1 MESEYTLEHF
11 GFSANQISLERRSYV
26 EKCLDMLLDTIIQ
39 RLVNSEETINL
50 FAKEKDYVIKNV
62 LKSMESHLSK
72 IDDLDNKLFSVPGYV
87 LLPRDWDHMKE
98 NTERDEEEQEQKV
111 QELKQEFLQVENA
124 KYDALKDIYADEI
137 AAQDELKQMLH
148 SYNNKIS
155 AHSLLAALAVREDL
169 GTNAQAFSRKHP
181 LACWLSTMLVIF
193 SGAMVANALLGEPI
207 LAPLKN
213 TPQLLVGTAVWYMVF
228 YTPFDI
234 GYKIGKFLPVKL
246 VASAMKEI
254 YRAKKVYDGVTHAA
268 KLYPNAWIIM
278 IIIGT
283 IKGNGAGFTKLLE
296 RLIRGAWT
304 PTAMEFMQPSFY
316 TKASLLASIIFVLD
330 KKTDWMSAPHAL
342 VYFGIVI
349 FLVYFKLSSI
359 LLGIH
364 DPFLPFE
371 NLFCAIF
378 FGGIWD
384 SLAKILGRG
393 QIKEGEGKDAKKSN

>member
-1 MESEYTLEHF
+1 MDPEAFLDM
-11 GFSANQISLERRSYV
+11 ANQ
-26 EKCLDMLLDTIIQ
+26 
-39 RLVNSEETINL
+39 
-50 FAKEKDYVIKNV
+50 VIK
-62 LKSMESHLSK
+62 LKM
-72 IDDLDNKLFSVPGYV
+72 FPY
-87 LLPRDWDHMKE
+87 
-98 NTERDEEEQEQKV
+98 
-111 QELKQEFLQVENA
+111 F
-124 KYDALKDIYADEI
+124 DI
-137 AAQDELKQMLH
+137 
-148 SYNNKIS
+148 

-169 GTNAQAFSRKHP
+169 GSNAQAFSRKHP

-193 SGAMVANALLGEPI
+193 SGGMVANALLGEPI
-207 LAPLKN
+207 LSPLKN
-213 TPQLLVGTAVWYMVF
+213 TPQLLVGTAVWYLVF

-234 GYKIGKFLPVKL
+234 GYKIGKFLPIKV

-283 IKGNGAGFTKLLE
+283 LKGNGAGFTKLLE

-330 KKTDWMSAPHAL
+330 KKTDWISAPHAL

-371 NLFCAIF
+371 NLCCAIF

-393 QIKEGEGKDAKKSN
+393 QAKEGEGKDAKKSN

>member
-1 MESEYTLEHF
+1 MDPEAFLDV
-11 GFSANQISLERRSYV
+11 ANQ
-26 EKCLDMLLDTIIQ
+26 
-39 RLVNSEETINL
+39 
-50 FAKEKDYVIKNV
+50 VIK
-62 LKSMESHLSK
+62 LKM
-72 IDDLDNKLFSVPGYV
+72 FP
-87 LLPRDWDHMKE
+87 
-98 NTERDEEEQEQKV
+98 
-111 QELKQEFLQVENA
+111 FF
-124 KYDALKDIYADEI
+124 DI
-137 AAQDELKQMLH
+137 
-148 SYNNKIS
+148 

-169 GTNAQAFSRKHP
+169 GANAQAFSRKHP

-193 SGAMVANALLGEPI
+193 AGGMVANGLLGEPI

-213 TPQLLVGTAVWYMVF
+213 TGQLLVGTAVWYVVF

-234 GYKIGKFLPVKL
+234 GYKVAKFLPVKI

-254 YRAKKVYDGVTHAA
+254 YRAKKVYDGVGHAA

-283 IKGNGAGFTKLLE
+283 LKGNGAGFTKLIE

-330 KKTDWMSAPHAL
+330 KKTDWISAPHAL

-364 DPFLPFE
+364 DPFLPLE
-371 NLFCAIF
+371 NLCCAIF

-393 QIKEGEGKDAKKSN
+393 QAKDGDSKDVKKSN

>member
-1 MESEYTLEHF
+1 MDPEAFLDM
-11 GFSANQISLERRSYV
+11 ANQ
-26 EKCLDMLLDTIIQ
+26 
-39 RLVNSEETINL
+39 
-50 FAKEKDYVIKNV
+50 VIK
-62 LKSMESHLSK
+62 LKM
-72 IDDLDNKLFSVPGYV
+72 FPY
-87 LLPRDWDHMKE
+87 
-98 NTERDEEEQEQKV
+98 
-111 QELKQEFLQVENA
+111 F
-124 KYDALKDIYADEI
+124 DI
-137 AAQDELKQMLH
+137 
-148 SYNNKIS
+148 

-169 GTNAQAFSRKHP
+169 GSNAQAFSRKHP

-193 SGAMVANALLGEPI
+193 SGGMVANALLGEPI
-207 LAPLKN
+207 LSPLKN
-213 TPQLLVGTAVWYMVF
+213 TPQLLVGTAVWYLIF

-234 GYKIGKFLPVKL
+234 GYKIGKFLPVKV

-283 IKGNGAGFTKLLE
+283 LKGNGAGFTKLLE

-330 KKTDWMSAPHAL
+330 KKTDWISAPHAL

-371 NLFCAIF
+371 NLCCAIF

-393 QIKEGEGKDAKKSN
+393 QAKEVEGKDAKKSN